1 MVKKTRKGD
10 YYEKGNRFFSSIRD
24 AVCNWRRLGSVSYT
38 HLELM
43 REQEESCSQLR
54 KSMFIKKTGNG
65 FFPHFAEKNYGV
77 SYRTMSMNPL
87 IFEDACRRELTG
99 GCGRF

>member
-1 MVKKTRKGD
+1 MPI
-10 YYEKGNRFFSSIRD
+10 RFSAIQKNDSR
-24 AVCNWRRLGSVSYT
+24 
-38 HLELM
+38 ELM